1 MIYSHWGHLLST
13 KGPCPCQQGAPTK
26 NSRCFHMRMV
36 TESRVRSCRCGP
48 KELPWPVGL
57 SRGLALSTEQV
68 GQVGNA
74 EDSSAWFPSEGW
86 EGKPCS
92 ALGCSLQPRGWCV
105 VRCVWG
111 AFLGGF
117 QQEENVLGLGFWGG
131 RLLMCHLHLVADIR
145 LWSSRETPTECKSP
159 PFFFLLHPS
168 KATLSIFLP
177 CKCFLCPLCWGAQMF
192 LFPPLE
198 GCVSSGGN
206 HQACPRSEA
215 F

>member
-1 MIYSHWGHLLST
+1 
-13 KGPCPCQQGAPTK
+13 
-26 NSRCFHMRMV
+26 MV
-36 TESRVRSCRCGP
+36 TESWVRSCHCGP

-92 ALGCSLQPRGWCV
+92 AWGCSPQPRGWCTV
-105 VRCVWG
+105 CCVWR

-117 QQEENVLGLGFWGG
+117 QQEGNVLGWGFWGG
-131 RLLMCHLHLVADIR
+131 RLLLCHLHLVANIGHDGVAEK
-145 LWSSRETPTECKSP
+145 LLQNVKVL
-159 PFFFLLHPS
+159 FFFFPS
-168 KATLSIFLP
+168 TPAKQCCPFFLP
-177 CKCFLCPLCWGAQMF
+177 CKRSLCPLCWGAQMF
-192 LFPPLE
+192 PFPPPE
-198 GCVSSGGN
+198 DCVSSKGN
-206 HQACPRSEA
+206 HQTCPRSEA